1 MTSVVRRRPPGRL
14 GTPGRRSPLRADDA
28 ARGPT
33 LEGTLVPIVRGRVR
47 PPATAALILLLLA
60 LLLVPSGA
68 ARAAEDEGPEGP
80 YLGALLDWGTDTA
93 AGHAERLGAPA
104 AVYGRPVPLPM
115 DEQEQGHLRDYLSQ
129 VSAQGAHALLTVR
142 PEIALDR
149 VDQAQAAVL
158 AGQLADAAEGFPGT
172 VFVRFA
178 PQMNTTWVP
187 WGQQPEAYTEAFRT
201 VASALDAELPDPVMV
216 WSPTVGTDYPFRDSS
231 SAPARSGGPA
241 APDTNADGVWDRED
255 DPYGPYY
262 PGDDVVDWVGLVAYL
277 DETGTGPAR
286 NVLPEAGSFGAML
299 GSGEPAGSAGQD
311 DFYAAYAVG
320 REKPLMVETGAFY
333 DPGTD
338 GPSER
343 DIKEAWWDQVLATV
357 AAGDHDRIRAIVW
370 NETVEQR
377 DDGAVT
383 VDWRV
388 TADPGLAAAVGER
401 LRDSALVSGPVTA
414 AAPLPGAGPAAAGAV
429 LEGPAAW
436 GAAAA
441 VLAAGALLWLLA
453 RRGPARA
460 WAYAE
465 PAPRDSRIDM
475 LRGLAIVFVVVNHVG
490 LTSLFQLLTQ
500 ETVGVVSG
508 AELFVLLSG
517 AVLGMVYGPR
527 TKDDLG
533 TVVDRTAARAWK
545 LYVTALVVVLL
556 VYGLSLLPFLDAGA
570 VTTFTDQ
577 GTGAAG
583 RGASG
588 ATYDLYAGMDGLL
601 EFPVRAQLI
610 PAVLLLQVGPW
621 QFNIMGL
628 YVILLLV
635 SPLVLAALA
644 RGWAWL
650 VLLVSAGLYAAGS
663 VFRIRLLPSQFEDSF
678 PLLVWQVLFVL
689 GMVTGFYRRQIVT
702 WFADRRRR
710 PLLVACL
717 LLAVALALFSWSS
730 PYASSAYDVR
740 LALLP
745 EPAFRTVYDAYFG
758 RTYLGIGRLL
768 NVLLVVIA
776 GYAVLSAYWRPL
788 ERALGWFLVPLGRA
802 TLYVFIVHV
811 FLILAVANVP
821 ALQQGDVW
829 LNTAAYV
836 VVLGLLWVMV
846 RTRFLF
852 RLVPR

>member
-1 MTSVVRRRPPGRL
+1 MRPLAP
-14 GTPGRRSPLRADDA
+14 
-28 ARGPT
+28 
-33 LEGTLVPIVRGRVR
+33 
-47 PPATAALILLLLA
+47 AALILLLLG
-60 LLLVPSGA
+60 LLLVPAGA
-68 ARAAEDEGPEGP
+68 VRAAGDQGAEGGP

-93 AGHAERLGAPA
+93 ADHAERLGAPA

-115 DEQEQGHLRDYLSQ
+115 SEQEQGHLRDYLSQ
-129 VSAQGAHALLTVR
+129 VSGQGAHALLTVR
-142 PEIALDR
+142 PEIALSR
-149 VDQAQAAVL
+149 VDEAQAAVL

-187 WGQQPEAYTEAFRT
+187 WGQQPRAYTEAFRT
-201 VASALDAELPDPVMV
+201 VASALDAELGDPVMV
-216 WSPTVGTDYPFRDSS
+216 WAPAAGTDYPFRDASS
-231 SAPARSGGPA
+231 TPPQGGEPA
-241 APDTNADGVWDRED
+241 ALDTNGDGVWDEDD

-262 PGDDVVDWVGLVAYL
+262 PGDDVVDWVGLVAYH

-286 NVLPEAGSFGAML
+286 NVLPAPEKFGALL
-299 GSGEPAGSAGQD
+299 GSGEDTGPAGED
-311 DFYAAYAVG
+311 DFYAAYAAG

-333 DPGTD
+333 SPGTG

-343 DIKEAWWDQVLATV
+343 DVKEAWWDQVLAT
-357 AAGDHDRIRAIVW
+357 ASTGDHERVRAIVW

-401 LRDSALVSGPVTA
+401 LQDSVLVSGPVTA
-414 AAPLPGAGPAAAGAV
+414 PAELPGADPAAAGSV

-436 GAAAA
+436 GVVLA
-441 VLAAGALLWLLA
+441 VLAVGLLVWLLPL
-453 RRGPARA
+453 RGPARA
-460 WAYAE
+460 WAYAD
-465 PAPRDSRIDM
+465 ASRRDVRIDM
-475 LRGLAIVFVVVNHVG
+475 LRGAAIVFVVVNHVG
-490 LTSLFQLLTQ
+490 ITSVFQLLTQ

-517 AVLGMVYGPR
+517 AVLGMVHGPR
-527 TKDDLG
+527 AKDDLG
-533 TVVDRTAARAWK
+533 TVVDRTASRAWK
-545 LYVTALVVVLL
+545 LYVTALVVVLA

-583 RGASG
+583 AGAAG
-588 ATYDLYAGMDGLL
+588 ATYDLYSGMEGFLQ
-601 EFPVRAQLI
+601 FPVPAHLI
-610 PAVLLLQVGPW
+610 PSLFLLQIGPW

-628 YVILLLV
+628 YVILLLA

-644 RGWAWL
+644 RGRAWL
-650 VLLVSAGLYAAGS
+650 VLAVSLALYAAGTA
-663 VFRIRLLPSQFEDSF
+663 FRIRLLPSQFEDSF
-678 PLLVWQVLFVL
+678 PLLVWQVLFVI
-689 GMVTGFYRRQIVT
+689 GMTAGHHRQQIVA
-702 WFADRRRR
+702 WFSHRRRR
-710 PLLVACL
+710 PALAACL
-717 LLAVALALFSWSS
+717 VLAVACAIFAWSS
-730 PYASSAYDVR
+730 PYLTNAYDVR

-745 EPAFRTVYDAYFG
+745 ESTFRAVYDAFFG
-758 RTYLGIGRLL
+758 RTYLGIGRLV

-788 ERALGWFLVPLGRA
+788 ERALGWFLVPLGQA

-821 ALQQGDVW
+821 ALQQGNLW